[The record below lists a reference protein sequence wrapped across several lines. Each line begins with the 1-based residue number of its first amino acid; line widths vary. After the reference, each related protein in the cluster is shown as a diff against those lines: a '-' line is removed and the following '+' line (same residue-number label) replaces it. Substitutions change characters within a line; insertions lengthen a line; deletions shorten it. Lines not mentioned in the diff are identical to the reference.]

1 MPKKMIKKFTDKE
14 SKRAFNVEI
23 VLHDTTEPKF

>member
-23 VLHDTTEPKF
+23 VLHATTAP